1 MLHTPV
7 FQFNHGDHICVF
19 YRSEEALLN
28 VLTPYVAEGLRKGE
42 KCFLVQKKR
51 VFKKLLYGLQFIG
64 VDADAEIDRGAI
76 EFHSES
82 DAYLPNGKFEP
93 ADMMKMLTLA
103 IADALQQ
110 GFIGFRSAGE
120 LSWAVEGRNACDQ
133 LLAYEEMVKAAYP
146 GKPAT
151 GMCQYPI
158 EVFPPD
164 VLTKVLEAHKLSVID
179 HAAPSLFA
187 SIGINYLSYSAE
199 IVADKHVLAPT
210 YSYVVERRYPSE
222 ILGWGVAPDFE
233 SAKTKVEEVLSIG

>member
-1 MLHTPV
+1 MLHAPI
-7 FQFNHGDHICVF
+7 FQFNHEDHICVF
-19 YRSEEALLN
+19 YRSEEALLS
-28 VLTPYVAEGLRKGE
+28 VLTPYVAEGLRKQE

-51 VFKKLLYGLQFIG
+51 IFHKLLYGLQFIG
-64 VDADAEIDRGAI
+64 VDTDAEIARGAI

-93 ADMMKMLTLA
+93 ADMMNMLTMA
-103 IADALQQ
+103 IADAVRQ
-110 GFIGFRSAGE
+110 GFTGFRSAGE

-133 LLAYEEMVKAAYP
+133 LLGYEEMVKAAYP

-158 EVFPPD
+158 DSFPAD
-164 VLTKVLEAHKLSVID
+164 VLAAVIESHKLSVVD
-179 HAAPSLFA
+179 QGKHSLFA

-199 IVADKHVLAPT
+199 IVADKYVLRPT

-233 SAKTKVEEVLSIG
+233 SAKTKVEEVLALG